1 MNKRQ
6 IISSL
11 NNIANTLD
19 NSGLYKEANT
29 ITKVMVKL
37 AEDFD
42 PGFDMGADDPE
53 LTRKFNEEKHT
64 PLFGTLF
71 DKEYLIL
78 LQRFD
83 KPVKIIPAYELFP
96 TQKIF
101 SLADLKR
108 KLNELGYYGET
119 GSFHGDYR
127 GEENSENYVARDHFN
142 TMIDRENKTIT
153 VNLRTG
159 R

>member
-6 IISSL
+6 IIASL

-64 PLFGTLF
+64 PRFGTLF
-71 DKEYLIL
+71 DKEYLIVIH
-78 LQRFD
+78 RTFE
-83 KPVKIIPAYELFP
+83 PVKIIPASELFP

-101 SLADLKR
+101 SLSDLES
-108 KLNELGYYGET
+108 KLNELGWYGD
-119 GSFHGDYR
+119 GGFHGEYNDNVNR
-127 GEENSENYVARDHFN
+127 ENLKARDQFRPI
-142 TMIDRENKTIT
+142 IDREDKTIT
-153 VNLRTG
+153 INVR
-159 R
+159 

>member
-6 IISSL
+6 IIASL

-29 ITKVMVKL
+29 ITNVMKRL

-64 PLFGTLF
+64 PRFGTLF
-71 DKEYLIL
+71 DKEYLIV
-78 LQRFD
+78 LQKFD

-108 KLNELGYYGET
+108 KLNELGYYGD
-119 GSFHGDYR
+119 GGFHGEYNDNVNR
-127 GEENSENYVARDHFN
+127 LNLKARDQFRP
-142 TMIDRENKTIT
+142 MIDRENKTIT